1 MKSFRELG
9 LNDNIVKGLEL
20 QNITEPTE
28 IQALAIPE
36 ILENKDVIGEAY
48 TGSGKTLAFLAPIF
62 QKINTK
68 KREMQ
73 ILIIAP
79 THELVMQ
86 TEAQIKMLAVNS
98 KIPVTSLTL
107 IGDVNIF
114 NQIKKLKEIKPHII
128 VGTPGRVLDL
138 MNKKKITSHTIKT
151 IVIDEA
157 DNLLDNTSSAFVK
170 DIIKKTMRDRELL
183 IFSAT
188 INKNTLD
195 VAKLLMEDPVI
206 FKSEGNV
213 SLNPNIE
220 HMYIEADPREKSE
233 VLRKIISAENP
244 KKAVVFVNNVYNIDL
259 VAERLNYHNKN
270 AFAMHNKLTKEQ
282 RQNAMEKFRSG
293 KINIL
298 VSSDISARGLDIE
311 GVTHIINLDF
321 PANSLEYLHR
331 AGRTA
336 RGKKSGST
344 ISLVTPK
351 EKHLIKKYEKE
362 FKIKIEEKHLKQGQ
376 ILSVNKH
383 K

>member
-188 INKNTLD
+188 INKNTL
-195 VAKLLMEDPVI
+195 
-206 FKSEGNV
+206 
-213 SLNPNIE
+213 
-220 HMYIEADPREKSE
+220 
-233 VLRKIISAENP
+233 
-244 KKAVVFVNNVYNIDL
+244 
-259 VAERLNYHNKN
+259 
-270 AFAMHNKLTKEQ
+270 
-282 RQNAMEKFRSG
+282 
-293 KINIL
+293 
-298 VSSDISARGLDIE
+298 
-311 GVTHIINLDF
+311 
-321 PANSLEYLHR
+321 
-331 AGRTA
+331 
-336 RGKKSGST
+336 
-344 ISLVTPK
+344 
-351 EKHLIKKYEKE
+351 
-362 FKIKIEEKHLKQGQ
+362 
-376 ILSVNKH
+376 
-383 K
+383 

>member
-1 MKSFRELG
+1 MKSFSELG

-20 QNITEPTE
+20 QGITEPTE
-28 IQALAIPE
+28 IQSLTIPE
-36 ILENKDVIGEAY
+36 ILKNKDVIGESF

-62 QKINTK
+62 QKINTE

-73 ILIIAP
+73 VLIIQP

-98 KIPVTSLTL
+98 NVSVTSLTL

-138 MNKKKITSHTIKT
+138 MNKKKISAHTIKT

-170 DIIKKTMRDRELL
+170 DIIKKTMKDREIL

-188 INKNTLD
+188 INKNTLET
-195 VAKLLMEDPVI
+195 AKALMKDPVI
-206 FKSEGNV
+206 FKNESNF
-213 SLNPNIE
+213 SLNPVIE
-220 HMYIEADPREKSE
+220 HMYIETDPREKSE
-233 VLRKIISAENP
+233 VLRKLTSAINP
-244 KKAVVFVNNVYNIDL
+244 QKAVVFVNNVYNIDL

-282 RQNAMEKFRSG
+282 RQNAMEKFRKG
-293 KINIL
+293 QIKIL

-311 GVTHIINLDF
+311 NVTHIINLDF
-321 PANSLEYLHR
+321 PSNPLEYLHR

-336 RGKKSGST
+336 RGKNSGCT
-344 ISLVTPK
+344 ISLVTAK
-351 EKHLIKKYEKE
+351 EMHLIKKYEKE
-362 FKIKIEEKHLKQGQ
+362 FKIKIVKKQLKQGQ
-376 ILSVNKH
+376 LLSID
-383 K
+383 

>member
-1 MKSFRELG
+1 MKSFSELG

-20 QNITEPTE
+20 QGITEPTE
-28 IQALAIPE
+28 IQSLTIPE
-36 ILENKDVIGEAY
+36 ILKNKDVIGESF

-62 QKINTK
+62 QKINTE

-73 ILIIAP
+73 VLIIQP

-98 KIPVTSLTL
+98 NVPVTSLTL

-138 MNKKKITSHTIKT
+138 MNKKKISAHTIKT

-170 DIIKKTMRDRELL
+170 DIIKKTMKDREIL

-188 INKNTLD
+188 INKNTLET
-195 VAKLLMEDPVI
+195 AKALMKDPVI
-206 FKSEGNV
+206 FKNESNF
-213 SLNPNIE
+213 SLNPVIE
-220 HMYIEADPREKSE
+220 HMYIETDPREKSE
-233 VLRKIISAENP
+233 VLRKLTSAINLQ
-244 KKAVVFVNNVYNIDL
+244 KAVVFVNNVYNIDL

-282 RQNAMEKFRSG
+282 RQNAMEKFRKG
-293 KINIL
+293 QIKIL
-298 VSSDISARGLDIE
+298 VSSDISARGFDIE
-311 GVTHIINLDF
+311 NVTHIINLDF
-321 PANSLEYLHR
+321 PSNPLEYLHR

-336 RGKKSGST
+336 RGKNSGCT
-344 ISLVTPK
+344 ISLVTAK
-351 EKHLIKKYEKE
+351 EMHLIKKYEKE
-362 FKIKIEEKHLKQGQ
+362 FKIKIVKKQLKQGQ
-376 ILSVNKH
+376 LLSID
-383 K
+383 

>member
-1 MKSFRELG
+1 MKSFSELG

-20 QNITEPTE
+20 QGITEPTE
-28 IQALAIPE
+28 IQSLTIPE
-36 ILENKDVIGEAY
+36 ILKNKDVIGESF

-62 QKINTK
+62 QKINTE

-73 ILIIAP
+73 VLIIQP

-98 KIPVTSLTL
+98 NVSVTSLTL

-138 MNKKKITSHTIKT
+138 MNKKKISAHTIKT

-170 DIIKKTMRDRELL
+170 DIIKKTMKDREIL

-188 INKNTLD
+188 INKNTLET
-195 VAKLLMEDPVI
+195 AKALMKDPVI
-206 FKSEGNV
+206 FKNESNF
-213 SLNPNIE
+213 SLNPVIE
-220 HMYIEADPREKSE
+220 HMYIETDPREKSE
-233 VLRKIISAENP
+233 VLRKLTSAINLQ
-244 KKAVVFVNNVYNIDL
+244 KAVVFVNNVYNIDL

-282 RQNAMEKFRSG
+282 RQNAMEKFRKG
-293 KINIL
+293 QIKIL

-311 GVTHIINLDF
+311 NVTHIINLDF
-321 PANSLEYLHR
+321 PSNPLEYLHR

-336 RGKKSGST
+336 RGKNSGCT
-344 ISLVTPK
+344 ISLVTAK
-351 EKHLIKKYEKE
+351 EMHLIKKYEKE
-362 FKIKIEEKHLKQGQ
+362 FKIKIVKKQLKQGQ
-376 ILSVNKH
+376 LLSID
-383 K
+383 

>member
-1 MKSFRELG
+1 MKSFSELG

-20 QNITEPTE
+20 QGITEPTE
-28 IQALAIPE
+28 IQSLTIPE
-36 ILENKDVIGEAY
+36 ILKNKDVIGESF

-62 QKINTK
+62 QKINTE

-73 ILIIAP
+73 VLIIQP

-98 KIPVTSLTL
+98 NVSVTSLTL

-138 MNKKKITSHTIKT
+138 MNKKKISAHTIKT

-170 DIIKKTMRDRELL
+170 DIIKKTMKDREIL

-188 INKNTLD
+188 INKNTLET
-195 VAKLLMEDPVI
+195 AKALMKDPVI
-206 FKSEGNV
+206 FKNESNF
-213 SLNPNIE
+213 SLNPVIE
-220 HMYIEADPREKSE
+220 HMYIETDPREKSE
-233 VLRKIISAENP
+233 VLRKLTSAINLQ
-244 KKAVVFVNNVYNIDL
+244 KAVVFVNNVYNIDL

-282 RQNAMEKFRSG
+282 RQNAMEKFRKG
-293 KINIL
+293 QIKIL
-298 VSSDISARGLDIE
+298 VSSDISARG
-311 GVTHIINLDF
+311 
-321 PANSLEYLHR
+321 
-331 AGRTA
+331 
-336 RGKKSGST
+336 
-344 ISLVTPK
+344 
-351 EKHLIKKYEKE
+351 
-362 FKIKIEEKHLKQGQ
+362 
-376 ILSVNKH
+376 
-383 K
+383 

>member
-1 MKSFRELG
+1 MKSFSELG

-20 QNITEPTE
+20 QGITEPTE
-28 IQALAIPE
+28 IQSLTIPE
-36 ILENKDVIGEAY
+36 ILKNKDVIGESF

-62 QKINTK
+62 QKINTE

-73 ILIIAP
+73 VLIIQP

-98 KIPVTSLTL
+98 NVSVTSLTL

-138 MNKKKITSHTIKT
+138 MNKKKISAHTIKT

-170 DIIKKTMRDRELL
+170 DIIKKTMKDREIL

-188 INKNTLD
+188 INKNTLET
-195 VAKLLMEDPVI
+195 AKALMKDPVI
-206 FKSEGNV
+206 FKNESNF
-213 SLNPNIE
+213 SLNPVIE
-220 HMYIEADPREKSE
+220 HMYIETDPREKSE
-233 VLRKIISAENP
+233 VLRKLTSAINLQ
-244 KKAVVFVNNVYNIDL
+244 KAVVFVNNVYNIDL

-282 RQNAMEKFRSG
+282 RQNAMEKFRKG
-293 KINIL
+293 QIKIL
-298 VSSDISARGLDIE
+298 VSSDISARGFDIE
-311 GVTHIINLDF
+311 NVTHIINLDF
-321 PANSLEYLHR
+321 PSNPLEYLHR

-336 RGKKSGST
+336 RGKNSGCT
-344 ISLVTPK
+344 ISLVTAK
-351 EKHLIKKYEKE
+351 EMHLIKKYEKE
-362 FKIKIEEKHLKQGQ
+362 FKIKIVKKQLKQGQ
-376 ILSVNKH
+376 LLSID
-383 K
+383 

>member
-1 MKSFRELG
+1 MKSFSELG

-20 QNITEPTE
+20 QGITEPTE
-28 IQALAIPE
+28 IQSLTIPE
-36 ILENKDVIGEAY
+36 ILKNKDVIGESF

-62 QKINTK
+62 QKINTE

-73 ILIIAP
+73 VLIIQP

-98 KIPVTSLTL
+98 NVPVTSLTL

-138 MNKKKITSHTIKT
+138 MNKKKISAHTIKT

-170 DIIKKTMRDRELL
+170 DIIKKTMKDREIL

-188 INKNTLD
+188 INKNTLET
-195 VAKLLMEDPVI
+195 AKALMKDPVI
-206 FKSEGNV
+206 FKNESNF
-213 SLNPNIE
+213 SLNPVIE
-220 HMYIEADPREKSE
+220 HMYIETDPREKSE
-233 VLRKIISAENP
+233 VLRKLTSAINP
-244 KKAVVFVNNVYNIDL
+244 QKAVVFVNNVYNIDL

-282 RQNAMEKFRSG
+282 RQNAMEKFRKG
-293 KINIL
+293 QIKIL

-311 GVTHIINLDF
+311 NVTHIINLDF
-321 PANSLEYLHR
+321 PSNPLEYLHR

-336 RGKKSGST
+336 RGKNSGCT
-344 ISLVTPK
+344 ISLVTAK
-351 EKHLIKKYEKE
+351 EMHLIKKYEKE
-362 FKIKIEEKHLKQGQ
+362 FKIKIVKKQLKQGQ
-376 ILSVNKH
+376 LLSID
-383 K
+383 

>member
-1 MKSFRELG
+1 MKSFSELG

-20 QNITEPTE
+20 QGITEPTE
-28 IQALAIPE
+28 IQSLTILE
-36 ILENKDVIGEAY
+36 ILKNKDVIGESF

-62 QKINTK
+62 QKINTE

-73 ILIIAP
+73 VLIIQP

-98 KIPVTSLTL
+98 NVSVTSLTL

-138 MNKKKITSHTIKT
+138 MNKKKISAHTIKT

-170 DIIKKTMRDRELL
+170 DIIKKTMKDREIL

-188 INKNTLD
+188 INKNTLET
-195 VAKLLMEDPVI
+195 AKALMKDPVI
-206 FKSEGNV
+206 FKNESNF
-213 SLNPNIE
+213 SLNPVIE
-220 HMYIEADPREKSE
+220 HMYIETDPREKSE
-233 VLRKIISAENP
+233 VLRKLTSAINLQ
-244 KKAVVFVNNVYNIDL
+244 KAVVFVNNVYNIDL

-270 AFAMHNKLTKEQ
+270 AFAIHNKLTKQQ
-282 RQNAMEKFRSG
+282 RQNAMEKFRKG
-293 KINIL
+293 QIKIL
-298 VSSDISARGLDIE
+298 VSSDISARGFDIE
-311 GVTHIINLDF
+311 NVTHIINLDF
-321 PANSLEYLHR
+321 PSNPLEYLHR

-336 RGKKSGST
+336 RGKNSGCT
-344 ISLVTPK
+344 ISLVTAK
-351 EKHLIKKYEKE
+351 EMHLIKKYEKE
-362 FKIKIEEKHLKQGQ
+362 FKIKIVKKQLKQGQ
-376 ILSVNKH
+376 LLSID
-383 K
+383 

>member
-1 MKSFRELG
+1 MKSFSELG

-20 QNITEPTE
+20 QGITEPTE
-28 IQALAIPE
+28 IQSLTIPK
-36 ILENKDVIGEAY
+36 ILKNKDVIGESF

-62 QKINTK
+62 QKINTE

-73 ILIIAP
+73 VLIIQP

-98 KIPVTSLTL
+98 NVSVTSLTL

-138 MNKKKITSHTIKT
+138 MNKKKISAHTIKT

-170 DIIKKTMRDRELL
+170 DIIKKTMKDREIL

-188 INKNTLD
+188 INKNTLET
-195 VAKLLMEDPVI
+195 AKALMKDPVI
-206 FKSEGNV
+206 FKNESNF
-213 SLNPNIE
+213 SLNPVIE
-220 HMYIEADPREKSE
+220 HMYIETDPREKSE
-233 VLRKIISAENP
+233 VLRKLTSAINLQ
-244 KKAVVFVNNVYNIDL
+244 KAVVFVNNVYNIDL

-282 RQNAMEKFRSG
+282 RQNAMEKFRKG
-293 KINIL
+293 QIKIL
-298 VSSDISARGLDIE
+298 VSSDISARGFDIE
-311 GVTHIINLDF
+311 NVTHIINLDF
-321 PANSLEYLHR
+321 PSNPLEYLHR

-336 RGKKSGST
+336 RGKNSGCT
-344 ISLVTPK
+344 ISLVTAK
-351 EKHLIKKYEKE
+351 EMHLIKKYEKE
-362 FKIKIEEKHLKQGQ
+362 FKIKIVKKQLKQGQ
-376 ILSVNKH
+376 LLSID
-383 K
+383 

>member
-1 MKSFRELG
+1 MKSFSELG

-20 QNITEPTE
+20 QGITEPTE
-28 IQALAIPE
+28 IQSLTIPK
-36 ILENKDVIGEAY
+36 ILKNKDVIGESF

-62 QKINTK
+62 QKINTE

-73 ILIIAP
+73 VLIIQP

-98 KIPVTSLTL
+98 NVSVTSLTL

-138 MNKKKITSHTIKT
+138 MNKKKISAHTIKT

-170 DIIKKTMRDRELL
+170 DIIKKTMKDREIL

-188 INKNTLD
+188 INKNTLET
-195 VAKLLMEDPVI
+195 AKALMKDPVI
-206 FKSEGNV
+206 FKNESNF
-213 SLNPNIE
+213 SLNPVIE
-220 HMYIEADPREKSE
+220 HMYIETDPREKSE
-233 VLRKIISAENP
+233 VLRKLTSAINLQ
-244 KKAVVFVNNVYNIDL
+244 KAVVFVNNVYNIDL

-282 RQNAMEKFRSG
+282 RQNAMEKFRKG
-293 KINIL
+293 QIKIL

-311 GVTHIINLDF
+311 NVTHIINLDF
-321 PANSLEYLHR
+321 PSNPLEYLHR

-336 RGKKSGST
+336 RGKNSGCT
-344 ISLVTPK
+344 ISLVTAK
-351 EKHLIKKYEKE
+351 EMHLIKKYEKE
-362 FKIKIEEKHLKQGQ
+362 FKIKIVKKQLKQGQ
-376 ILSVNKH
+376 LLSID
-383 K
+383 

>member
-1 MKSFRELG
+1 MKSFSELG

-20 QNITEPTE
+20 QGITEPTE
-28 IQALAIPE
+28 IQSLTILE
-36 ILENKDVIGEAY
+36 ILKNKDVIGESF

-62 QKINTK
+62 QKINTE

-73 ILIIAP
+73 VLIIQP

-98 KIPVTSLTL
+98 NVSVTSLTL

-138 MNKKKITSHTIKT
+138 MNKKKISAHTIKT

-170 DIIKKTMRDRELL
+170 DIIKKTMKDREIL

-188 INKNTLD
+188 INKNTLET
-195 VAKLLMEDPVI
+195 AKALMKDPVI
-206 FKSEGNV
+206 FKNESNF
-213 SLNPNIE
+213 SLNPVIE
-220 HMYIEADPREKSE
+220 HMYIETDPREKSE
-233 VLRKIISAENP
+233 VLRKLTSAINLQ
-244 KKAVVFVNNVYNIDL
+244 KAVVFVNNVYNIDL

-282 RQNAMEKFRSG
+282 RQNAMEKFRKG
-293 KINIL
+293 QIKIL
-298 VSSDISARGLDIE
+298 VSSDISARGFDIE
-311 GVTHIINLDF
+311 NVTHIINLDF
-321 PANSLEYLHR
+321 PSNPLEYLHR

-336 RGKKSGST
+336 RGKNSGCT
-344 ISLVTPK
+344 ISLVTAK
-351 EKHLIKKYEKE
+351 EMHLIKKYEKE
-362 FKIKIEEKHLKQGQ
+362 FKIKIVKKQLKQGQ
-376 ILSVNKH
+376 LLSID
-383 K
+383 

>member
-1 MKSFRELG
+1 MKSFSELG

-20 QNITEPTE
+20 QGITEPTE
-28 IQALAIPE
+28 IQSLTIPE
-36 ILENKDVIGEAY
+36 ILKNKDVIGESF

-62 QKINTK
+62 QKINTE

-73 ILIIAP
+73 VLIIQP

-98 KIPVTSLTL
+98 NVSVTSLTL

-138 MNKKKITSHTIKT
+138 MNKKKISAHTIKT

-170 DIIKKTMRDRELL
+170 DIIKKTMKDREIL

-188 INKNTLD
+188 INKNTLET
-195 VAKLLMEDPVI
+195 AKALMKDPVI
-206 FKSEGNV
+206 FKNESNF
-213 SLNPNIE
+213 SLNPVIE
-220 HMYIEADPREKSE
+220 HMYIETDPREKSE
-233 VLRKIISAENP
+233 VLRKLTSAINP
-244 KKAVVFVNNVYNIDL
+244 QKAVVFVNNVYNIDL

-282 RQNAMEKFRSG
+282 RQNAMEKFRKG
-293 KINIL
+293 QIKIL
-298 VSSDISARGLDIE
+298 VSSDISARGFDIE
-311 GVTHIINLDF
+311 NVTHIINLDF
-321 PANSLEYLHR
+321 PSNPLEYLHR

-336 RGKKSGST
+336 RGKNSGCT
-344 ISLVTPK
+344 ISLVTAK
-351 EKHLIKKYEKE
+351 EMHLIKKYEKE
-362 FKIKIEEKHLKQGQ
+362 FKIKIVKKQLKQGQ
-376 ILSVNKH
+376 LLSID
-383 K
+383 

>member
-1 MKSFRELG
+1 MKSFSELG

-20 QNITEPTE
+20 QGITEPTE
-28 IQALAIPE
+28 IQSLTIPE
-36 ILENKDVIGEAY
+36 ILKNKDVIGESF

-62 QKINTK
+62 QKINTE

-73 ILIIAP
+73 VLIIQP

-98 KIPVTSLTL
+98 NVPVTSLTL

-138 MNKKKITSHTIKT
+138 MNKKKISAHTIKT

-170 DIIKKTMRDRELL
+170 DIIEKTMKDREIL

-188 INKNTLD
+188 INKNTLET
-195 VAKLLMEDPVI
+195 AKALMKDPVI
-206 FKSEGNV
+206 FKNESNF
-213 SLNPNIE
+213 SLNPVIE
-220 HMYIEADPREKSE
+220 HMYIETDPREKSE
-233 VLRKIISAENP
+233 VLRKLTSAINP
-244 KKAVVFVNNVYNIDL
+244 QKAVVFVNNVYNIDL

-282 RQNAMEKFRSG
+282 RQNAMEKFRKG
-293 KINIL
+293 QIKIL

-311 GVTHIINLDF
+311 NVTHIINLDF
-321 PANSLEYLHR
+321 PSNPLEYLHR

-336 RGKKSGST
+336 RGKNSGCT
-344 ISLVTPK
+344 ISLVTAK
-351 EKHLIKKYEKE
+351 EMHLIKKYEKE
-362 FKIKIEEKHLKQGQ
+362 FKIKIVKKQLKQGQ
-376 ILSVNKH
+376 LLSID
-383 K
+383 